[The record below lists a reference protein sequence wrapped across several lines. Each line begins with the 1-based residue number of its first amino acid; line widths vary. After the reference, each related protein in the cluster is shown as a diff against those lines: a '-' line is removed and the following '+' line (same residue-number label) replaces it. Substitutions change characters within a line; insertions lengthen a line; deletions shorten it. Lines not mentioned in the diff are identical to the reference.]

1 MKRNLFRVLTGLFL
15 GVLSVMSL
23 SSCSKEE
30 MNEKNIIGKWQSSSI
45 TTKVYEAGKLVSDRT
60 DNCVDN
66 YLAFNFKS
74 DGTGQYIMYEE
85 GESSTIQ
92 INWVLMGDKLMISAG
107 ETLTFDVIS
116 ISGSLMVLEMTE
128 EYTDNG
134 IKHKYV
140 DTINFKKI

>member
-60 DNCVDN
+60 VNCVDF
-66 YLAFNFKS
+66 YLAFTFKS
-74 DGTGQYIMYEE
+74 DGTGQYIMYEQ

-116 ISGSLMVLEMTE
+116 ISGSLMVLETTE
-128 EYTDNG
+128 EETYNG
-134 IKHKYV
+134 IKYKYV
-140 DTINFKKI
+140 STINFKKI

>member
-1 MKRNLFRVLTGLFL
+1 
-15 GVLSVMSL
+15 
-23 SSCSKEE
+23 
-30 MNEKNIIGKWQSSSI
+30 
-45 TTKVYEAGKLVSDRT
+45 
-60 DNCVDN
+60 
-66 YLAFNFKS
+66 
-74 DGTGQYIMYEE
+74 
-85 GESSTIQ
+85 
-92 INWVLMGDKLMISAG
+92 MISAG